1 MTVYSKDDSC
11 EWDDQK
17 NILNIRKHHIS
28 FEVAS
33 RVFYDPLFLEIEDVE
48 HSDTEERF
56 QGFGNIDGI
65 AIVTVF
71 YTERCSD
78 GKERHRL
85 ISARGLDKEEKKA
98 YEEFFPNLY
107 MEFFKIMHGCTLN
120 LIDIVAT
127 K

>member
-33 RVFYDPLFLEIEDVE
+33 RVFYDPLFLEIEDME

-98 YEEFFPNLY
+98 YEEFIRSYTGTN
-107 MEFFKIMHGCTLN
+107 
-120 LIDIVAT
+120 
-127 K
+127 